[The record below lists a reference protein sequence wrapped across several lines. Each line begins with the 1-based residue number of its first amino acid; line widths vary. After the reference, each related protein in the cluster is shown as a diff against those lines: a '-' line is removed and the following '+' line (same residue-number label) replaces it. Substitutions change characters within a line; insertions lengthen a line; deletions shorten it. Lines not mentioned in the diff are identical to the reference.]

1 MSYFKLDRIFFKMYL
16 NSYHYDTN
24 MSDLDKFKSLIE
36 NCAYPV
42 FFTGAGISTDSG
54 IPDFR
59 GPNGFWKKNTPI
71 YFQDFISSKEM
82 RTKYWEQSVNFKS
95 NFSKFQPNK
104 GHKAIA
110 QIIKEKPNG
119 HCVTQNVDNLHQV
132 AGLAE
137 DQVTE
142 IHGNA
147 TYAVCLDCKKKFSLE
162 PIHENFKKTQE
173 PPTCEICNGY
183 IKTATISF
191 GQPMPEEEMMRA
203 QNEAANCDLMVAVGS
218 SLVVYPA
225 ATIPL
230 LGKQN
235 GAKFVILNNEPTEM
249 DQFADLVI
257 NASISDTFDSI
268 L

>member
-1 MSYFKLDRIFFKMYL
+1 MTDLTEFKKLVE
-16 NSYHYDTN
+16 NS
-24 MSDLDKFKSLIE
+24 S
-36 NCAYPV
+36 YPV

-71 YFQDFISSKEM
+71 YYQDFMSSNEM
-82 RTKYWEQSVNFKS
+82 RKKYWEQSVNFKS
-95 NFSKFQPNK
+95 NFSLFKPNK
-104 GHKAIA
+104 GHEAIA
-110 QIIKEKPNG
+110 NIINSKENG
-119 HCVTQNVDNLHQV
+119 HCVTQNVDNLHQA
-132 AGLAE
+132 AGLTD

-147 TYAVCLDCKKKFSLE
+147 TYAVCLNCEKKFELE
-162 PIHENFKKTQE
+162 PIHRVFKETQE
-173 PPTCEICNGY
+173 PPNCQDCKGFV
-183 IKTATISF
+183 KTATISF
-191 GQPMPEEEMMRA
+191 GQPMPEKEMMRA

-230 LGKQN
+230 LGKQS
-235 GAKFVILNNEPTEM
+235 GANFVILNNELTEM

-257 NASISDTFDSI
+257 NASISETFDAI

>member
-1 MSYFKLDRIFFKMYL
+1 MSNLKEFKK
-16 NSYHYDTN
+16 
-24 MSDLDKFKSLIE
+24 LIDS
-36 NCAYPV
+36 CSYPV

-59 GPNGFWKKNTPI
+59 GPKGFWKKNTPI
-71 YFQDFISSKEM
+71 YFQDFIASKDM
-82 RTKYWEQSVNFKS
+82 RTKYWEQSINFKS
-95 NFSKFQPNK
+95 NFSKFLPNK
-104 GHKAIA
+104 GHEAIA
-110 QIIKEKPNG
+110 QIIQEKTNG
-119 HCVTQNVDNLHQV
+119 HCVTQNVDNLHQA
-132 AGLAE
+132 AGLND

-147 TYAVCLDCKKKFSLE
+147 TYAVCLECKKKFDLE
-162 PIHENFKKTQE
+162 PIHKAFKENQE
-173 PPTCEICNGY
+173 PPSCDECNGF

-191 GQPMPEEEMMRA
+191 GQPMPEKEMIRA
-203 QNEAANCDLMVAVGS
+203 KNEAANCDLMVAVGS

-230 LGKQN
+230 LGKQS
-235 GAKFVILNNEPTEM
+235 GAKFVILNNEPTEL

-257 NASISDTFDSI
+257 NESISESFQEV

>member
-1 MSYFKLDRIFFKMYL
+1 M
-16 NSYHYDTN
+16 T
-24 MSDLDKFKSLIE
+24 DLEKFKSLIE
-36 NCAYPV
+36 SSTYPV

-71 YFQDFISSKEM
+71 YFQDFVASRDM
-82 RTKYWEQSVNFKS
+82 RVKYWEQSVNFKS
-95 NFSKFQPNK
+95 NFSQFKPNS
-104 GHKAIA
+104 GHEAIA
-110 QIIKEKPNG
+110 RIIQSKENG
-119 HCVTQNVDNLHQV
+119 HCVTQNVDNLHQA
-132 AGLAE
+132 AGLQD

-147 TYAVCLDCKKKFSLE
+147 TYAVCLDCAKKFELE
-162 PIHENFKKTQE
+162 PIHQTFKETQE
-173 PPTCEICNGY
+173 PPICLECNGL

-191 GQPMPEEEMMRA
+191 GQPMPEKEMMRA
-203 QNEAANCDLMVAVGS
+203 QNEAANCDLMIAVGS

-230 LGKQN
+230 IGKQS

-257 NASISDTFDSI
+257 NESISDTFEAI

>member
-1 MSYFKLDRIFFKMYL
+1 
-16 NSYHYDTN
+16 
-24 MSDLDKFKSLIE
+24 MSDLTEFRKLVKSSS
-36 NCAYPV
+36 YPV

-71 YFQDFISSKEM
+71 YFQDFMSSKDM

-95 NFSKFQPNK
+95 NFSQFNPNK
-104 GHKAIA
+104 GHEAIA
-110 QIIKEKPNG
+110 KIIQKKEKG
-119 HCVTQNVDNLHQV
+119 HCVTQNVDNLHQA
-132 AGLAE
+132 AGLTD

-147 TYAVCLDCKKKFSLE
+147 TYAICLDCKKKFELD
-162 PIHENFKKTQE
+162 PIHQAFKKNQE
-173 PPTCEICNGY
+173 PPICNNCKGF

-191 GQPMPEEEMMRA
+191 GQPMPEKEMIRA
-203 QNEAANCDLMVAVGS
+203 QNEAANCDLMIAVGS

-230 LGKQN
+230 LGKQG
-235 GAKFVILNNEPTEM
+235 GATFVILNNEPTEM

-257 NASISDTFDSI
+257 NASISETFDAI